1 MYRDSHPFWFPSRS
15 LFFLFLKLFFQA
27 ASFHGDRSTN
37 KQCQSP
43 SFLKDVQ
50 RQSFLGVRFARAF
63 SGRRTWEIR
72 AFTKDGPSE
81 LPTSDILASSGA
93 PALGVRLPCWE
104 FRGPSG
110 SSSRVHG
117 SLNSARIFIVGSPCS
132 FLGLLSVGIFLASA
146 RLRSRSD
153 VPKTHAPGAR
163 HLLRNRPQAR
173 RVKRV
178 SGIFISKENQHRI
191 HYRSTVVCVLPY
203 QLPSNAFHTEI
214 PLPPSHHER
223 HPKQECG

>member
-1 MYRDSHPFWFPSRS
+1 M
-15 LFFLFLKLFFQA
+15 
-27 ASFHGDRSTN
+27 
-37 KQCQSP
+37 
-43 SFLKDVQ
+43 
-50 RQSFLGVRFARAF
+50 
-63 SGRRTWEIR
+63 
-72 AFTKDGPSE
+72 
-81 LPTSDILASSGA
+81 
-93 PALGVRLPCWE
+93 GVRLPSWE

-191 HYRSTVVCVLPY
+191 HYRSTVVVCFHTNYLTLPY
-203 QLPSNAFHTEI
+203 IHNSTPHCTTRSTKNKNVAKLGA
-214 PLPPSHHER
+214 L
-223 HPKQECG
+223 

>member
-15 LFFLFLKLFFQA
+15 LFFLFLNLFF
-27 ASFHGDRSTN
+27 SRLPLFMEIDEI
-37 KQCQSP
+37 
-43 SFLKDVQ
+43 D
-50 RQSFLGVRFARAF
+50 
-63 SGRRTWEIR
+63 RRTSASIPFSQRCIATVLFGSSFR
-72 AFTKDGPSE
+72 AGVFGETNLGDQGFYERWPSE

-153 VPKTHAPGAR
+153 VPKT
-163 HLLRNRPQAR
+163 LRELVICCGTAR
-173 RVKRV
+173 RPA
-178 SGIFISKENQHRI
+178 G
-191 HYRSTVVCVLPY
+191 
-203 QLPSNAFHTEI
+203 
-214 PLPPSHHER
+214 
-223 HPKQECG
+223 

>member
-1 MYRDSHPFWFPSRS
+1 M
-15 LFFLFLKLFFQA
+15 
-27 ASFHGDRSTN
+27 
-37 KQCQSP
+37 
-43 SFLKDVQ
+43 
-50 RQSFLGVRFARAF
+50 
-63 SGRRTWEIR
+63 
-72 AFTKDGPSE
+72 
-81 LPTSDILASSGA
+81 
-93 PALGVRLPCWE
+93 GVRLPCWE

-203 QLPSNAFHTEI
+203 QLPYIHCLPYRI
-214 PLPPSHHER
+214 PLPLAPREA
-223 HPKQECG
+223 PKIRMWLNSGHSNPFPIPGNRKGIRVIAVKIQTPAKMYRLSAREEILVHSIIKEQRTKSPCI

>member
-1 MYRDSHPFWFPSRS
+1 MRSIDEQVPVS
-15 LFFLFLKLFFQA
+15 LFSQRCTATVLFGS
-27 ASFHGDRSTN
+27 SFRAGVFGETNLGDQGFYER
-37 KQCQSP
+37 
-43 SFLKDVQ
+43 
-50 RQSFLGVRFARAF
+50 
-63 SGRRTWEIR
+63 W
-72 AFTKDGPSE
+72 PSE